1 MTIIFAAMF
10 IFVTPRYYNY
20 KSIWPDYIVIH
31 MTNNYIYNVYHKLSK
46 SIDGDTDQSLACGI
60 LSLYLEVC
68 SFICVILF
76 INILKIMINF

>member
-1 MTIIFAAMF
+1 
-10 IFVTPRYYNY
+10 
-20 KSIWPDYIVIH
+20 

-68 SFICVILF
+68 SFIFVILF